1 MAASPPFV
9 PSANVIELTV
19 TVLPVPT
26 FLLLKEDEVE
36 LVKVSEPI
44 NPDKIRV
51 VVAVVPPSYVLSEAD
66 AVAVN
71 ALADISAVVD
81 D

>member
-1 MAASPPFV
+1 M
-9 PSANVIELTV
+9 
-19 TVLPVPT
+19 
-26 FLLLKEDEVE
+26 LKEDEVE
-36 LVKVSEPI
+36 LVKVSDPI

-51 VVAVVPPSYVLSEAD
+51 VEAVVPPSYVLFDAD

-71 ALADISAVVD
+71 AFVDISAVVD

>member
-1 MAASPPFV
+1 M
-9 PSANVIELTV
+9 IEFTV
-19 TVLPVPT
+19 TAFPVPT

-36 LVKVSEPI
+36 LVKVSDPI

-51 VVAVVPPSYVLSEAD
+51 VVAVVPPSYVLFDAE

-71 ALADISAVVD
+71 AFVDISAVVD
-81 D
+81 DWSVTL

>member
-1 MAASPPFV
+1 MTAF
-9 PSANVIELTV
+9 
-19 TVLPVPT
+19 PVPT

-36 LVKVSEPI
+36 LVKVSDPI

-51 VVAVVPPSYVLSEAD
+51 VEAVVPPSYVLLDAE

-71 ALADISAVVD
+71 AFVDISAVVD
-81 D
+81 DWSVTL

>member
-1 MAASPPFV
+1 M
-9 PSANVIELTV
+9 IELTV
-19 TVLPVPT
+19 TVFPVPT
-26 FLLLKEDEVE
+26 FLLLKEDEVV
-36 LVKVSEPI
+36 LVNVSDPI
-44 NPDKIRV
+44 NPDKVRV
-51 VVAVVPPSYVLSEAD
+51 VEAAEEPSYTLFDAE

>member
-1 MAASPPFV
+1 M
-9 PSANVIELTV
+9 PSAKVIEFTV
-19 TVLPVPT
+19 TAFPVPT

-36 LVKVSEPI
+36 LVKVSDPI
-44 NPDKIRV
+44 NPDKVRV
-51 VVAVVPPSYVLSEAD
+51 VEAVVPPSYVLLAVD

-71 ALADISAVVD
+71 AFADISAVVD

>member
-1 MAASPPFV
+1 M
-9 PSANVIELTV
+9 IEFIV
-19 TVLPVPT
+19 TAFPVPT

-36 LVKVSEPI
+36 LVKVSDPI

-51 VVAVVPPSYVLSEAD
+51 VEALVPPSYILLDAE

-71 ALADISAVVD
+71 VFADISAVVD
-81 D
+81 DWSVTL

>member
-1 MAASPPFV
+1 MVANPPLV

-26 FLLLKEDEVE
+26 FLLSNVE
-36 LVKVSEPI
+36 EFVLVTVSDPT
-44 NPDKIRV
+44 NPDKDNV
-51 VVAVVPPSYVLSEAD
+51 TVAADEPSYTLFDAD

-71 ALADISAVVD
+71 ALAVIFAVVVD
-81 D
+81 

>member
-1 MAASPPFV
+1 M
-9 PSANVIELTV
+9 IEFTV
-19 TVLPVPT
+19 TAFPVPT

-36 LVKVSEPI
+36 LVKVSDPI

-51 VVAVVPPSYVLSEAD
+51 VEAVVPPSYVLLTVD
-66 AVAVN
+66 AVAVKIFVY
-71 ALADISAVVD
+71 ISAVVD

>member
-1 MAASPPFV
+1 M
-9 PSANVIELTV
+9 IEFTV
-19 TVLPVPT
+19 TAFPVPT

-36 LVKVSEPI
+36 LVKVSDPI

-51 VVAVVPPSYVLSEAD
+51 VVAVVPPSYVLLDAD

-71 ALADISAVVD
+71 AFVDISAVVD
-81 D
+81 DWSVTL

>member
-51 VVAVVPPSYVLSEAD
+51 VVATVPPSYVLSEAD

>member
-1 MAASPPFV
+1 M
-9 PSANVIELTV
+9 IEFTV
-19 TVLPVPT
+19 TAFPVPT

-36 LVKVSEPI
+36 LVKVSDPI

-51 VVAVVPPSYVLSEAD
+51 VEDVVPPSYVLLDAE

-71 ALADISAVVD
+71 AFVDISAVVD
-81 D
+81 DWSVTL